1 MSDQFNLGTSEGFN
15 KAFESFTYLKSKQAV
30 IEIKEVKQT
39 RSSLQNRALYL
50 YFTFIAETLNNYGL
64 YFQTVDLFQMP
75 VECEWNKDLVKEFI
89 WKPIQKTLF
98 DIESTTK
105 LKTNELDVII
115 NVLTNHFAKLELSVN
130 FPSSFDVMLKN
141 MGY

>member
-1 MSDQFNLGTSEGFN
+1 MTEQYNLSTSDGFL
-15 KAFESFTYLKSKQAV
+15 KAFTQFTYLKEKGSI
-30 IEIKEVKQT
+30 IELKEVKQT
-39 RSSLQNRALYL
+39 RSSLQNKALYL
-50 YFTFIAETLNNYGL
+50 YFTFIADTLNNHGL
-64 YFQTVDLFQMP
+64 YFKTIDLFKMP

-115 NVLTNHFAKLELSVN
+115 NVLTDHFSKLELSVN
-130 FPSSFDVMLKN
+130 FPSSFDVWLKSAQ
-141 MGY
+141 Y

>member
-1 MSDQFNLGTSEGFN
+1 MEQYNLSTSDGFL
-15 KAFESFTYLKSKQAV
+15 KAFTQFTYLKEKGAI
-30 IEIKEVKQT
+30 IELKEVKQT

-50 YFTFIAETLNNYGL
+50 YFTFIAETLNDHGL
-64 YFQTVDLFQMP
+64 YLQTMDLFGLP
-75 VECEWNKDLVKEFI
+75 VEKLWNKDLVKEFI
-89 WKPIQKTLF
+89 WKPIQKALF

>member
-1 MSDQFNLGTSEGFN
+1 
-15 KAFESFTYLKSKQAV
+15 
-30 IEIKEVKQT
+30 
-39 RSSLQNRALYL
+39 L
-50 YFTFIAETLNNYGL
+50 YFTFIAETLNDHGL
-64 YFQTVDLFQMP
+64 YLQTMDLFGLP
-75 VECEWNKDLVKEFI
+75 VEKPWDKDLVKEFI